1 VRVISTVNLA
11 LPMLLGG
18 FVQFIISQFYQKYAT
33 DTLLLD
39 SALVGSIFFI
49 SRATD
54 ALLDP
59 ICGYLSD
66 KTGRRRSFIG
76 LGIFA
81 LVLGVVLSFLPALPQ
96 IQQGSFAAYACAAS
110 GIFTIYLGVTL
121 VYIPHYA
128 WLAEF
133 QKAQP
138 KLPFFASRAVFENFG
153 TILGGAAL
161 AALLPLQQSGS
172 SLLLAVSGMTLL
184 LSLAGSVP
192 LFSYRETGRAVFS
205 HDYSLV
211 RSLKMLGVNQRFA
224 LVCFMSFANQ
234 FAATTLLG
242 ASLFYTEY
250 VLQKKELGVT
260 LAVVFLLSA
269 TFCVPLWSYLAGRT
283 DRYKLWRF
291 ALWAII
297 LVFPTMLLTQSGHLW
312 YLTVFAI
319 LVGGMAGAV
328 IVFVP
333 QEVALTTHHVGS
345 DEGLYFAAFTF
356 VNKSAMALPPLVI
369 GVGLKSVG
377 YSAAI
382 RSESSVVMISLLFI
396 ALPAAAFVVSA
407 VTLAFYSR
415 LASATSV
422 TIGATPTGTGRP

>member
-1 VRVISTVNLA
+1 
-11 LPMLLGG
+11 MLLGG
-18 FVQFIISQFYQKYAT
+18 FVQFVVSQFYQKYAT

-39 SALVGSIFFI
+39 SALIGSIFFI

-54 ALLDP
+54 AVFDP
-59 ICGYLSD
+59 VCGYLSD
-66 KTGRRRSFIG
+66 KTGRRRIFIG
-76 LGIFA
+76 FGILALILGA
-81 LVLGVVLSFLPALPQ
+81 VLAFLPALSQ
-96 IQQGSFAAYACAAS
+96 IEQRSYTAYACAAS

-133 QKAQP
+133 QKMYE
-138 KLPFFASRAVFENFG
+138 KLPFFASRAVLENVG

-161 AALLPLQQSGS
+161 AALVPLQQSGS
-172 SLLLAVSGMTLL
+172 SLLLTVAGMTLL
-184 LSLAGSVP
+184 LALPGSLP
-192 LFSYRETGRAVFS
+192 LFIYRETGRTVLS
-205 HDYSLV
+205 HDYSFV
-211 RSLKMLGVNQRFA
+211 RSLKTLGVNRRFA
-224 LVCFMSFANQ
+224 LVCLMSFANQ

-250 VLQKKELGVT
+250 VLQQKELGVT
-260 LAVVFLLSA
+260 LAVLFLLSA
-269 TFCVPLWSYLAGRT
+269 TLSVPLWSYLSGRS
-283 DRYKLWRF
+283 DRYRLWRY

-328 IVFVP
+328 ILFVP
-333 QEVALTTHHVGS
+333 QEVSLTTHHAGS

-377 YSAAI
+377 YSAAV
-382 RSESSVVMISLLFI
+382 RSQSSVAMISLLFI
-396 ALPAAAFVVSA
+396 ALPAAAFLVSA
-407 VTLAFYSR
+407 LVLAYYPR
-415 LASATSV
+415 LM
-422 TIGATPTGTGRP
+422 RPAQAA

>member
-1 VRVISTVNLA
+1 
-11 LPMLLGG
+11 MLLGG
-18 FVQFIISQFYQKYAT
+18 FVQFVISQFYQKYAT

-54 ALLDP
+54 AVLDP
-59 ICGYLSD
+59 VCGYLSD
-66 KTGRRRSFIG
+66 KTGRRRVFIG
-76 LGIFA
+76 LGILSLLA
-81 LVLGVVLSFLPALPQ
+81 GIVLSFLPALPV
-96 IQQGSFAAYACAAS
+96 IEQGGFAAYACAAS
-110 GIFTIYLGVTL
+110 GIFSIYLGVTL

-133 QKAQP
+133 QKTHA
-138 KLPFFASRAVFENFG
+138 KLPFFASRAVVENFG

-161 AALLPLQQSGS
+161 AALVPLQQSGS
-172 SLLLAVSGMTLL
+172 SLLLTVAAIALL
-184 LSLAGSVP
+184 LALLGSVP
-192 LFSYRETGRAVFS
+192 LFTYRETGRTVLS

-211 RSLKMLGVNQRFA
+211 RSLKTLGVNRGFA
-224 LVCFMSFANQ
+224 LVCLMSFANQ

-269 TFCVPLWSYLAGRT
+269 TICVPLWSYLAGRLN
-283 DRYKLWRF
+283 RYRIWRY

-297 LVFPTMLLTQSGHLW
+297 LVFPTMLFTQTGQLW

-328 IVFVP
+328 ILFVP
-333 QEVALTTHHVGS
+333 QEVSLTTHHVGS

-377 YSAAI
+377 YSATV
-382 RSESSVVMISLLFI
+382 RSEASVIMISLLFI
-396 ALPAAAFVVSA
+396 ALPAAAFLVSA
-407 VTLAFYSR
+407 VTLGFYSR
-415 LASATSV
+415 LIEPSQAAS
-422 TIGATPTGTGRP
+422 